1 MVFDLTDRKSF
12 DDIKDYFIPKVQELC
27 KENIPVL
34 ILGNKK
40 EMVDSRVIS
49 YEEGDELALKYEYN
63 YREVSCVEND
73 NLDQIFEDII
83 EKARVYIKNKDHY
96 GNELIDNNL
105 SINDAISIQ
114 LNNRN
119 ENNQPNQQRRRCTK
133 CW

>member
-1 MVFDLTDRKSF
+1 M
-12 DDIKDYFIPKVQELC
+12 
-27 KENIPVL
+27 L

-40 EMVDSRVIS
+40 EMIDSRVIS
-49 YEEGDELALKYEYN
+49 YEEGDDLALKYEYN

>member
-105 SINDAISIQ
+105 SINDANSIQ